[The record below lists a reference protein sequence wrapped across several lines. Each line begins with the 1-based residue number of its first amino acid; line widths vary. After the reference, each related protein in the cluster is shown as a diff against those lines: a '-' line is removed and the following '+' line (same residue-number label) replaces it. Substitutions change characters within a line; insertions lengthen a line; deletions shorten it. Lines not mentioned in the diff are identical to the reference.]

1 MRKITYLALAIILTL
16 TLTMAVSAVGQENQ
30 TVQGLNA
37 TRDIGLAFNE
47 SQSQNK
53 TLLII
58 FDQESCVYCDMLEEN
73 TLSDVNVQKEL
84 NENYVV
90 LFVDINKDYDVAEKY
105 QVFGTPIIHV
115 VSPEGKDLGKIEGY
129 VESDEFLSE
138 LKGI

>member
-16 TLTMAVSAVGQENQ
+16 TLTMAVSAVGQEDQ

-53 TLLII
+53 NLLII

-73 TLSDVNVQKEL
+73 TLSDANVQKEL

-90 LFVDINKDYDVAEKY
+90 LFVDINKDYEVAEKY

>member
-16 TLTMAVSAVGQENQ
+16 TLTMAVSAVGQEDQ

-105 QVFGTPIIHV
+105 QVFGTPIVHV

>member
-105 QVFGTPIIHV
+105 QVFGTPIVHV

>member
-16 TLTMAVSAVGQENQ
+16 TLTMAVSAVGQEDQ
-30 TVQGLNA
+30 TVQGLNS

-105 QVFGTPIIHV
+105 QVFGTPIVHV
-115 VSPEGKDLGKIEGY
+115 ISPEGKDLGKIEGY